1 MTARSKTIF
10 DEAMRLPA
18 DERSQV
24 ALALLDSS
32 CDEDDTLVDPGAEAA
47 WDAEIDKRIAEIDSG
62 KVVGIPH
69 DEVMASIRAKYKWS
83 R

>member
-32 CDEDDTLVDPGAEAA
+32 CEDDDTADPDAQAA

-62 KVVGIPH
+62 TIPFKCAFEDL
-69 DEVMASIRAKYKWS
+69 DEIRALIK
-83 R
+83 